1 MSLFNEAIESI
12 AQAIVII
19 NRALKYGVIEEE
31 KYKGLREYLNKRA
44 VDFKLKKSH
53 IAKAK
58 KELDEELQAEVEE
71 FFMEKG
77 DALYKWAEELLE
89 EYEKDIVKDDDELL
103 LQAEE
108 AEEADWQ
115 KQSDACKAW
124 AKMSDEQRAEMAVL
138 ASEWQKSRFK
148 RAMTLP

>member
-1 MSLFNEAIESI
+1 MSLFNEAVESI

-31 KYKGLREYLNKRA
+31 NYKGLREYLNKRA

-58 KELDEELQAEVEE
+58 QELDEELQSEVEE
-71 FFMEKG
+71 FFMKKG

-103 LQAEE
+103 RAEE
-108 AEEADWQ
+108 TEAVDWQ

-124 AKMSDEQRAEMAVL
+124 ANMSDKQRAEMAVL
-138 ASEWQKSRFK
+138 ASEWQKSR
-148 RAMTLP
+148 A

>member
-44 VDFKLKKSH
+44 VDFKVKKSH

-58 KELDEELQAEVEE
+58 RDLNESLKSEVKE
-71 FFMEKG
+71 FFMKKG
-77 DALYKWAEELLE
+77 DSLYKWAEDLLE
-89 EYEKDIVKDDDELL
+89 EYENDIVNHDTDLRV
-103 LQAEE
+103 
-108 AEEADWQ
+108 EADWQ
-115 KQSDACKAW
+115 KQSYACKAW
-124 AKMSDEQRAEMAVL
+124 ANMSDKERAEMAVL
-138 ASEWQKSRFK
+138 ASEWQKSR
-148 RAMTLP
+148 

>member
-19 NRALKYGVIEEE
+19 NRALKYRVIEEE

-58 KELDEELQAEVEE
+58 RELDEELQAEVDE

-77 DALYKWAEELLE
+77 EALYKWAEELLE
-89 EYEKDIVKDDDELL
+89 EYEKDIVKDDDIVLR
-103 LQAEE
+103 AEE
-108 AEEADWQ
+108 LEADDWQ

-124 AKMSDEQRAEMAVL
+124 ANMSDKERAIMAGL
-138 ASEWQKSRFK
+138 ASEWQKSR
-148 RAMTLP
+148 

>member
-31 KYKGLREYLNKRA
+31 NYKGLREYLNKRA
-44 VDFKLKKSH
+44 ADFKVKKSH

-58 KELDEELQAEVEE
+58 RELNESLKSEVEE
-71 FFMEKG
+71 FFMKKG

-89 EYEKDIVKDDDELL
+89 EYENDIVNENIGLRV
-103 LQAEE
+103 
-108 AEEADWQ
+108 EEADWQ
-115 KQSDACKAW
+115 KQSYACKAW
-124 AKMSDEQRAEMAVL
+124 TNMSDTERAEMAAL
-138 ASEWQKSRFK
+138 ASEWQKSR
-148 RAMTLP
+148 

>member
-31 KYKGLREYLNKRA
+31 NYKGLREYLNKRA
-44 VDFKLKKSH
+44 ADFKLKKSH
-53 IAKAK
+53 IAQAK
-58 KELDEELQAEVEE
+58 RDLNESLKSEVEE

-89 EYEKDIVKDDDELL
+89 EYEKDIVKDDDVLL
-103 LQAEE
+103 RAEE
-108 AEEADWQ
+108 TEAADWQ

-124 AKMSDEQRAEMAVL
+124 AAMSEEQRAEMAVL
-138 ASEWQKSRFK
+138 ASEWQKSR
-148 RAMTLP
+148 A